1 MRTLAAA
8 LLVAAAAPAVAQ
20 GGVPPVRMVVRDVP
34 LSSARSLAAAT
45 PEFNVVGLHWQG
57 TGRPQY
63 RARSVSGRWG
73 PWTSADDDWGR
84 VGSWR
89 RGNPDW
95 VGASDAIQTRRVG
108 QVRHLREYLLWSPPV
123 AVTGRRL
130 QLAGSPQIITRT
142 QWEADESI
150 RRAAPEYSPALQLAI
165 VHHTVN
171 TNAYSCSDSA
181 SIVRGI
187 MAYHVQSN
195 GWNDIGYNFLID
207 RCGNVFE
214 GRYGGVDKNVVGAH
228 ALGFN
233 RNSVGIALIG
243 TFDSV
248 KPTDAQL
255 AALEKLIAWRLD
267 VAHVDPASTVS
278 YISGGNAKFH
288 AGTTVSLRA
297 VSGHRDVYATDCP
310 GTALYGYLPAVA
322 QAVAKTGLP
331 KLYAPVVTGSLGGP
345 IQFSGMLS
353 SALPWTIT
361 VADAT
366 GATVATGSGTG
377 TAIDWTW
384 DASAATA
391 GGYSWTM
398 AAGSTVRPATGTFGA
413 ATATALALTSLKAT
427 PPLLDDTLNPSASI
441 TYTLSAAANVTG
453 ELLNS
458 AGTAVAQ
465 LFAQDLP
472 AGPQTYVFSSSGVP
486 DGDYTIRLTA
496 RDALG
501 HTVQATVPVVVSRTL
516 LAFTADTKLVS
527 PNGDGRRDTANFTIS
542 LAQSGTIALSLVT
555 GTTTY
560 PLFSGSMTA
569 GDQEWPWSGET
580 LDGSVVPDGTY
591 RATISVGTPPLAVTQ
606 SVPLTIDTTP
616 PTLSLV
622 SYSPLRF
629 KTNEKVSVLGTV
641 NGARIATSAKPGVFR
656 IVFKGTVRTLH
667 VVVRDAAGNESLP
680 VNRPLR

>member
-1 MRTLAAA
+1 MLALA
-8 LLVAAAAPAVAQ
+8 LLAAAAAPAVAH
-20 GGVPPVRMVVRDVP
+20 GAVPPVQMVVRDVP
-34 LSSARSLAAAT
+34 LHSARSLATAT
-45 PEFNVVGLHWQG
+45 PHFNLVGLHWQG
-57 TGRPQY
+57 SGTPQY
-63 RARSVSGRWG
+63 RTRSLSGRWG
-73 PWTSADDDWGR
+73 PWFSGDDDWGR
-84 VGSWR
+84 IGIWR

-95 VGASDAIQTRRVG
+95 VGASNAIEVRRLGRVT
-108 QVRHLREYLLWSPPV
+108 HLREYLLWSPRV

-130 QLAGSPQIITRT
+130 QLAGSPLIVTRT

-150 RRAAPEYSPALQLAI
+150 RRAAPEYAPALQLAI

-233 RNSVGIALIG
+233 RNTVGIALIG

-255 AALEKLIAWRLD
+255 SALEKLIAWRLD
-267 VAHVDPASTVS
+267 VAHVDPGSTVS
-278 YISGGNAKFH
+278 YVSGGNGKFRV
-288 AGTTVSLRA
+288 GSTVSLHA
-297 VSGHRDVYATDCP
+297 VSGHRDVYQTDCP
-310 GTALYGYLPAVA
+310 GNALYGLLPTVA
-322 QAVAKTGLP
+322 QVAAKTGLP
-331 KLYAPVVTGSLGGP
+331 KLYAPVVSGTLGGP
-345 IQFSGMLS
+345 VHFTGTLS
-353 SALPWTIT
+353 SALAWTIT

-384 DASAATA
+384 DASAAA
-391 GGYSWTM
+391 ASGYTWTM
-398 AAGSTVRPATGTFGA
+398 SAGSTVRSATGTIGS
-413 ATATALALTSLKAT
+413 ATATALTLTKLKAA
-427 PPLLDDTLNPSASI
+427 PPLLDGTLNPSATI
-441 TYTLSAAANVTG
+441 TYTLGAAANVTG

-458 AGTAVAQ
+458 AGTSVVQ
-465 LFAQDLP
+465 LFTQDLL
-472 AGPQTYVFSSSGVP
+472 AGAQTYVFSSTGIP

-501 HTVQATVPVVVSRTL
+501 HTVQASIPVIVSRTL
-516 LAFTADTKLVS
+516 LAFTSDTTLVS
-527 PNGDGRRDTANFTIS
+527 PNGDGVRDTVNFTIS
-542 LAQSGTIALSLVT
+542 LGQNAPIALSLVT

-560 PLFSGSMTA
+560 PLFAGTMNA
-569 GDQEWPWSGET
+569 GDQQWPWSGQT
-580 LDGSVVPDGTY
+580 LDGSVVPDGAY
-591 RATISVGTPPLAVTQ
+591 RATISIGTPPLVVTQ
-606 SVPLTIDTTP
+606 SVPLTIDTTA

-622 SYSPLRF
+622 SYAPLRL
-629 KTNEKVSVLGTV
+629 KTNEQVSVSGTV
-641 NGARIATSAKPGVFR
+641 NGKRIATSAKPGIFR
-656 IVFKGTVRTLH
+656 IVFTGTVRTLRI
-667 VVVRDAAGNESLP
+667 VVRDAAGNASLP
-680 VNRPLR
+680 LNRPLR